1 MAAMPASQPLSKF
14 VDLHSPA
21 LVQEKFG
28 IAIGDL
34 ARAWQ
39 DKLNQRL
46 KPLGFTPA
54 QWRALWYLSRVADG
68 MTQGELA
75 RMLGSDAPS
84 ITRLAKHLE
93 QAGWIE
99 RRPLAADARCKM
111 LHLTPKARGAA
122 RDINQAVTQL
132 RAETVGQLNEQQAE
146 QGLAAIRLVQEL
158 LDRI

>member
-1 MAAMPASQPLSKF
+1 MQASKPLSKF
-14 VDLHSPA
+14 SELQNPL

-34 ARAWQ
+34 SRAWQ

-46 KPLGFTPA
+46 KPLGLPPA

-68 MTQGELA
+68 MAQGELA

-84 ITRLAKHLE
+84 ITRLAKTLE

-99 RRPLAADARCKM
+99 RRPLPADARCKM
-111 LHLTPKARGAA
+111 LHLTPKAQAA
-122 RDINQAVTQL
+122 AQAINQTVARL
-132 RAETVGQLNEQQAE
+132 RAETVGQLSEQQAE
-146 QGLAAIRLVQEL
+146 QGLAAVLLLQNL
-158 LDRI
+158 LDRL